1 MIIMIYYL
9 QWPIMFESLLLLSY
23 LQITRKL
30 VNNDGGVRVTRYLVL
45 CICFVCPFSFGHYV
59 VFTDSGIFTL
69 FLQYWIKSHKL
80 KHLSQTNG
88 IIPLYNIYSTYIE
101 IRLVVTIPRD
111 IYKNIIFPSQQHHIS
126 LSTISYFPYSKF
138 SRFNALGHITV
149 FHVSKDNSRDV
160 PK

>member
-1 MIIMIYYL
+1 MKKATFVNIFFSEVIKFYWLM
-9 QWPIMFESLLLLSY
+9 LLLYPGELYRLLGASS
-23 LQITRKL
+23 
-30 VNNDGGVRVTRYLVL
+30 
-45 CICFVCPFSFGHYV
+45 SFGHYV

-111 IYKNIIFPSQQHHIS
+111 IYKNIVFPSQQHHIS
-126 LSTISYFPYSKF
+126 LSTISCFPYSKF
-138 SRFNALGHITV
+138 ARFNALGHITV